1 MNKNKLLPIFLS
13 FLKIGTFTFGG
24 GYSMIPLIERE
35 VIQKHGWV
43 EEKELL
49 DILAISQVT
58 PGVIA
63 INSATYIGYRIAR
76 FWGAFFATLG
86 VVVPSFASIYIITF
100 ILQQFGDIS
109 WVQAAFRGLRVGV
122 IVTMAYSVFKLMGH
136 DKINLPYILILCV
149 TFFIATFSG
158 VNLMFI
164 ILAALGAGLLYAYLS
179 GRRLKGRPE

>member
-122 IVTMAYSVFKLMGH
+122 PKEYMEADMSALL
-136 DKINLPYILILCV
+136 LPWRIPY
-149 TFFIATFSG
+149 
-158 VNLMFI
+158 
-164 ILAALGAGLLYAYLS
+164 
-179 GRRLKGRPE
+179 